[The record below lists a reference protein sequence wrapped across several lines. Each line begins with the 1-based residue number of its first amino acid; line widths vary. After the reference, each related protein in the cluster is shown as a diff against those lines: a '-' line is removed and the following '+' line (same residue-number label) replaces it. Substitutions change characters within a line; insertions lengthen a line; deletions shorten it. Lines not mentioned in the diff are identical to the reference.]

1 MMDMKTGMGALGA
14 PETGLI
20 NAAATQLAQY
30 YGLPVWAGGGG
41 YTDSKIADPQAMLEG
56 AMNTLYVGLA
66 GANVIMGGGG
76 LNQILTL
83 DYAKLVIDAEMFRY
97 AHKLIEGLRIDEQ
110 TLALDVIDSVGP
122 GGHYLMEKHTLEH
135 MRELTDAGLFDRQN
149 RDR

>member
-122 GGHYLMEKHTLEH
+122 GGHYLMEKHTF
-135 MRELTDAGLFDRQN
+135 A
-149 RDR
+149 